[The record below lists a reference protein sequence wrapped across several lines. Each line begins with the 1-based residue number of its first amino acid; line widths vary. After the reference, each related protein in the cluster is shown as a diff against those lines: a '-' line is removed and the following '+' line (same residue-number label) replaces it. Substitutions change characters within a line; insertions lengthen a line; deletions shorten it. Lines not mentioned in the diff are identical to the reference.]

1 MKTASTST
9 RAAIEEGIVIG
20 GGVALLRASKSI
32 ANLNL
37 SREESVGAEIVF
49 KACEAPF
56 RQIVLN
62 VGLDPSVV
70 LNDVLSSAP
79 TFGFNAQSE
88 LVEDLLKAG
97 VVDPAKVVK
106 NALKYAAS
114 TAGIIILSEALIG
127 NAPEDEE
134 EKA

>member
-1 MKTASTST
+1 MSSVDA
-9 RAAIEEGIVIG
+9 IVIG
-20 GGVALLRASKSI
+20 GGVALVRASRSVSG
-32 ANLNL
+32 LNL
-37 SREESVGAEIVF
+37 SKEENTGAEIVF

-56 RQIVLN
+56 KQLVTN
-62 VGLDPSVV
+62 VGFDPSVL
-70 LNDVLSSAP
+70 LNEILSSQP
-79 TFGFNAQSE
+79 HFGFNAQTE

-114 TAGIIILSEALIG
+114 TAGIVLLSEALIG

-134 EKA
+134 ETV